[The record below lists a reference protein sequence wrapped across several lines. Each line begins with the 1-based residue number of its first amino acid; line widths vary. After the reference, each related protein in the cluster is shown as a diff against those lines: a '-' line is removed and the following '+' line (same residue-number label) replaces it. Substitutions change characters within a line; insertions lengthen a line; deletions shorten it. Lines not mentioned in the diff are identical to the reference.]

1 MSMSRY
7 KRFESFAGRVWPL
20 WPLHTILLVLFLGPI
35 ISPLFRLTGLP
46 LISDSGL
53 LARSLLASY
62 ICPTPQFSY
71 LLGGLP
77 MAVCAR
83 CWGATIGLLLGYGTF
98 RFWSQRPLLDRFQA
112 LAVWQRLLICGL
124 PFLLWPLEIVLGARA
139 GWNLPYWLI
148 LLNGIQAGYAAGL
161 FFCSIWPGLKA
172 RAEFQPDFM

>member
-1 MSMSRY
+1 MSTSRH
-7 KRFESFAGRVWPL
+7 KRFEGFAGRVWPL

-53 LARSLLASY
+53 LARSLLANY

-83 CWGATIGLLLGYGTF
+83 CWGATIGLLLGYVSW
-98 RFWSQRPLLDRFQA
+98 RAWAQLPLLGSFQA
-112 LAVWQRLLICGL
+112 LAVWQRLLICAL

-139 GWNLPYWLI
+139 TWNLPYWLI

-161 FFCSIWPGLKA
+161 FFCSIWPGLNA
-172 RAEFQPDFM
+172 RATFKPNLI